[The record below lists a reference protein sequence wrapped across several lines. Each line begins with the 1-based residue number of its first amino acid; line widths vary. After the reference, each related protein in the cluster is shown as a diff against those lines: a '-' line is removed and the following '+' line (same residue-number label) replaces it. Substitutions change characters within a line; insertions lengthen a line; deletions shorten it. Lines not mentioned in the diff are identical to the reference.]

1 MDPLLLFF
9 LLEPFDAELPSDPTF
24 LTACGLTL
32 IIAST
37 GSGVSAVS
45 TLTGVFDILP
55 GFFAFAPCFRA
66 PCVEGAFGRAVLCSA
81 AVSVAVSRA
90 VRPLATSGSVERA
103 RVLDAGPGLVFL
115 AFVAGVTVMV
125 YIVNCAR

>member
-1 MDPLLLFF
+1 M
-9 LLEPFDAELPSDPTF
+9 
-24 LTACGLTL
+24 
-32 IIAST
+32 ASI

-45 TLTGVFDILP
+45 TLAGVFDTLP

-103 RVLDAGPGLVFL
+103 RVRDAGPGLGLL
-115 AFVAGVTVMV
+115 AFFAGETVIV